1 MKWQTTTPYL
11 SVLLAPGFLP
21 ARLVIDPTTGYF
33 WLSCRLATASAK
45 ADLAI
50 PRASRELIRTYE
62 CEHR

>member
-1 MKWQTTTPYL
+1 
-11 SVLLAPGFLP
+11 VLLAPGFLP

-33 WLSCRLATASAK
+33 WLSCRVATASAK